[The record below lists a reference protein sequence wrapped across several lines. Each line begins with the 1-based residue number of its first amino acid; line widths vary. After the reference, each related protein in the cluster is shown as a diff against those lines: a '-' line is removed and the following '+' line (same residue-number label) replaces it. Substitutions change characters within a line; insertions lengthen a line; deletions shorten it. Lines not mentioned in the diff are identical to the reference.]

1 MFEQV
6 EEIIRKY
13 SAAEKITEDSLL
25 VDDLELTSLD
35 VVSIVGDFED
45 AFDIEVP
52 DEDIL
57 QFATVGDILEYI
69 RERSQRDC

>member
-1 MFEQV
+1 MFEKV

-13 SAAEKITEDSLL
+13 SAAETVTEDSLL

-57 QFATVGDILEYI
+57 KFTTVGDIIEYI
-69 RERSQRDC
+69 KERS